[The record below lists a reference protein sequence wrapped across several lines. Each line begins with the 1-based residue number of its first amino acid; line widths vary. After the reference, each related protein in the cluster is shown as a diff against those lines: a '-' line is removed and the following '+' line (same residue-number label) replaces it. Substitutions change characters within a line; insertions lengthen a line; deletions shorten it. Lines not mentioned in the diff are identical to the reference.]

1 MHKRHLITVCLL
13 LLPLAMVAQ
22 REVEDSVQVTDT
34 RLFDDCVAE
43 TFPEYPGGETALLQ
57 YLRDNIRYPK
67 EAYDNGIEGRVIVSF
82 LVVKD
87 GSVQQITV
95 MRSPDESLSREAV
108 RVVSGMLHWKPGTR
122 NGKPVDVRYT
132 LPVTF
137 AIQ

>member
-1 MHKRHLITVCLL
+1 
-13 LLPLAMVAQ
+13 MVAQ

-34 RLFDDCVAE
+34 RLFDGVAE

-108 RVVSGMLHWKPGTR
+108 RVVSAMPHWKPGTR

>member
-1 MHKRHLITVCLL
+1 MHKGYLITVCLL

-22 REVEDSVQVTDT
+22 REVEDSVPVTDT
-34 RLFDDCVAE
+34 RLFDGVAE

-108 RVVSGMLHWKPGTR
+108 RVVSGMPHWKPGTR